1 MYLGHVMLTVELLFD
16 WSSSGNENIVLRRCS
31 LTSDSCIMYWDMVVL
46 FVFPPMVTGDENPK
60 YENVTRHGA
69 HAPRT
74 LEKFD
79 FMK

>member
-1 MYLGHVMLTVELLFD
+1 
-16 WSSSGNENIVLRRCS
+16 
-31 LTSDSCIMYWDMVVL
+31 MYWDMVVL

-74 LEKFD
+74 LGKFD